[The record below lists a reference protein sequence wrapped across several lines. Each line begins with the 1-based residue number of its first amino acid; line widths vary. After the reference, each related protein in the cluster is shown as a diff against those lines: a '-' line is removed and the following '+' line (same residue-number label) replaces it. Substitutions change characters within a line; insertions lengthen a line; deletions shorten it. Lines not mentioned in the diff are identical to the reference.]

1 MEEFSIC
8 DDDHI
13 YDDGG
18 GGMLDMYDDMFSGSN
33 AKLSAIE
40 SSVCTSV
47 DQSYSVAE
55 SFVRKDVVDSQNV
68 CSLSLSLS
76 LSYLSISCIIV
87 VNQVFTNQCT
97 QCSQISPTM
106 CTTLVWVHSNLNKF
120 LCFLSPQNIIT
131 QKKHSKVYGIIT
143 LRKQRN
149 FENVYGL
156 RGKEE
161 EKFTFLVLENIGGSF

>member
-76 LSYLSISCIIV
+76 LSLIFPYHVS
-87 VNQVFTNQCT
+87 
-97 QCSQISPTM
+97 
-106 CTTLVWVHSNLNKF
+106 
-120 LCFLSPQNIIT
+120 
-131 QKKHSKVYGIIT
+131 
-143 LRKQRN
+143 
-149 FENVYGL
+149 
-156 RGKEE
+156 
-161 EKFTFLVLENIGGSF
+161 